1 MKKKILI
8 CATIA
13 ILIALCVN
21 FSIEKSD
28 NLAKSFILKN
38 VEALAQSPEAEGK
51 KIYSYQYFND
61 DCYIYVGGVYA
72 KGKKVFCT
80 TGKITLFVLPVHYK
94 ITSLSQYNG
103 SN

>member
-28 NLAKSFILKN
+28 NLAKSCILKN

-80 TGKITLFVLPVHYK
+80 TGQDHPICATC
-94 ITSLSQYNG
+94 SL
-103 SN
+103 

>member
-38 VEALAQSPEAEGK
+38 VEALAQSPEAECK
-51 KIYSYQYFND
+51 KI
-61 DCYIYVGGVYA
+61 
-72 KGKKVFCT
+72 
-80 TGKITLFVLPVHYK
+80 
-94 ITSLSQYNG
+94 
-103 SN
+103 